1 MIYSLMTVLNSCF
14 FVSKSSRITAL
25 FLLSFS
31 PDDSKQEKRKKKKKK
46 KRNAAIVAIE
56 EDDNHQD
63 FTSGAKEFPLN
74 DSSLKESF
82 NSNSECKSF
91 SLGHTR
97 SSSYPGNITVVS
109 EGSEMKSSRVDGQEV
124 VFTEIS
130 KSISL
135 PDNSI
140 PVENIAEGNQTKSKD
155 TIFNL
160 DEFLENITVEPR
172 YDTVGEG
179 VQEAPEG
186 EDTGNFVFGTADL
199 FLKQPNVD
207 QQEKSSQFQENK
219 QTTST
224 AISTGN
230 KISSDSVLVDQEI
243 WNGKETDLVLNRSD
257 SGSESFEINFS
268 STPMTHYSKDGE
280 EDLSGV
286 NQNKDFSH
294 VYSLNDD
301 RNEESNFSVTQM
313 QISGTIENTTA
324 DHYIEAS
331 NVSQDTNAIN
341 AQDNQDYGDIPS
353 ENTSQQ
359 ERITENEELYENT
372 GNELDDFESGASPEL
387 QPASNNGKVEPV
399 VLMDSGECLV
409 PVAEGDMTSK
419 TGAQSTFYLASDVS
433 AENDRDSLSRSVGLG
448 NMIVCLKLH
457 DSGNPKTYSTG
468 QK

>member
-1 MIYSLMTVLNSCF
+1 M
-14 FVSKSSRITAL
+14 
-25 FLLSFS
+25 SFS

-56 EDDNHQD
+56 EGDNHQG

-82 NSNSECKSF
+82 NSNSECKSS

-109 EGSEMKSSRVDGQEV
+109 EGSEMKSSRVDGQQI

-140 PVENIAEGNQTKSKD
+140 PVENVAEGNQTKSKN

-160 DEFLENITVEPR
+160 EEFLENITLEPR

-207 QQEKSSQFQENK
+207 QEEKSSQSQENK

-224 AISTGN
+224 AISTGYE
-230 KISSDSVLVDQEI
+230 ISSDSVLVDQER
-243 WNGKETDLVLNRSD
+243 WNGKESDLVQNRSD

-268 STPMTHYSKDGE
+268 STPMTQYSKDGE
-280 EDLSGV
+280 EDLSGG

-301 RNEESNFSVTQM
+301 RNEESNFSITQM
-313 QISGTIENTTA
+313 QITRTIENTTA
-324 DHYIEAS
+324 DHYTE
-331 NVSQDTNAIN
+331 SQDTNPIN
-341 AQDNQDYGDIPS
+341 AQENQDYSDIPS
-353 ENTSQQ
+353 ENTSQH

-372 GNELDDFESGASPEL
+372 SNDLDDFESAASPEL
-387 QPASNNGKVEPV
+387 QPGSNNGKVEPV
-399 VLMDSGECLV
+399 VLMDSGECLL

-419 TGAQSTFYLASDVS
+419 TGAQSTFYLAPDVS
-433 AENDRDSLSRSVGLG
+433 AENDRDSLSRSVGLA
-448 NMIVCLKLH
+448 NMVV
-457 DSGNPKTYSTG
+457 
-468 QK
+468 